1 MGIDA
6 SKSVSRF
13 RSLLKAKRE
22 QFRRLVCEGLERRE
36 LMAVFAP
43 GTTEEYRE
51 AWMRANPGLE
61 RGSGSTLSGPH
72 AFNLLGT
79 RWTNPVGGPSPN
91 MGDPAR
97 VSWSIVPDGTR
108 VGTGP
113 SDLQASN
120 LIAFMDGIYG
130 TAPGPVGNRPW
141 FKLVE
146 RAYDNW
152 SKLTGI
158 NFVYEPNDDGVAPTN
173 SAASRRWEQRH
184 AGIQF
189 RPVYRGEFWIRWRY
203 GHRYDRHI
211 LRC

>member
-43 GTTEEYRE
+43 GTTEEYRD
-51 AWMRANPGLE
+51 AWYAAHPILFNESGGGNSVPGAGE
-61 RGSGSTLSGPH
+61 
-72 AFNLLGT
+72 FNLQGG

-97 VSWSIVPDGTR
+97 VTWSIVPDGTR
-108 VGTGP
+108 VGSGP

-120 LIAFMDGIYG
+120 LISFMDGIYG

-146 RAYDNW
+146 RSY
-152 SKLTGI
+152 
-158 NFVYEPNDDGVAPTN
+158 
-173 SAASRRWEQRH
+173 
-184 AGIQF
+184 
-189 RPVYRGEFWIRWRY
+189 
-203 GHRYDRHI
+203 
-211 LRC
+211 